1 MLRRRGV
8 GLLGAA
14 VVGGT
19 AYAAGRS
26 GARSQAAEESQNQQ
40 LYEMQ
45 AQMAAQQAETQ
56 RALAEA
62 QRATAQAQTAQAP
75 PAAAQGGVTM
85 DDKLAQLQRLGELK
99 TAGVISDEEFAV
111 QKARILGT

>member
-26 GARSQAAEESQNQQ
+26 GARSQYAEESQNQQ
-40 LYEMQ
+40 IYEMQ
-45 AQMAAQQAETQ
+45 AQLAAQQ
-56 RALAEA
+56 AEA
-62 QRATAQAQTAQAP
+62 QRATAEAQRAA
-75 PAAAQGGVTM
+75 AAAQAAPAQSAVTM
-85 DDKLAQLQRLGELK
+85 EDKLAQLQRLGELK
-99 TAGVISDEEFAV
+99 SSGVISDDEFAI
-111 QKARILGT
+111 QKARILNA

>member
-26 GARSQAAEESQNQQ
+26 GARSQYAEESQNQQ
-40 LYEMQ
+40 IYEMQ
-45 AQMAAQQAETQ
+45 AQLAAQQ
-56 RALAEA
+56 AEA
-62 QRATAQAQTAQAP
+62 QRATAEAQRAA
-75 PAAAQGGVTM
+75 AAAQAAPAPSAVTM
-85 DDKLAQLQRLGELK
+85 EDKLAQLQRLGELK
-99 TAGVISDEEFAV
+99 SAGVISDDEFAI
-111 QKARILGT
+111 QKARILNA